1 MKLFELKI
9 EYHDGLTPKLW
20 TKNKVLKKE
29 VREKL
34 LEISKAFIKFMETD
48 FKTNTKLTPT
58 DIIITGSSANFNWT
72 DSSDIDMH
80 IIIDKAEFLKICPIF
95 TDAFFTDKKT
105 LWNEH
110 HDITI
115 YDLPV
120 EVYVQDEKE
129 KHIAS
134 GVFSLT
140 KNEWVIQPT
149 HNTPKYNGKDVDI
162 KLAQFKQEIDK
173 LVKGKADFQT
183 INLMK
188 KKIKRYRQ
196 SGLDKSGEYSVENL
210 VFKGLRKSGHLEKL
224 AEYSKKVESDDLS
237 LE

>member
-9 EYHDGLTPKLW
+9 EYHDSLNPKLW
-20 TKNKVLKKE
+20 EKGDKLNKKVK
-29 VREKL
+29 EKL
-34 LEISKAFIKFMETD
+34 MEISDAFIKFMEED
-48 FKTNTKLTPT
+48 FKTNTKLTPV
-58 DIIITGSSANFNWT
+58 DIIITGSSANYNWT
-72 DSSDIDMH
+72 DSSDIDLH
-80 IIIDKAEFLKICPIF
+80 IVIDKAEFLKICPIF

-134 GVFSLT
+134 GVYSLKNDKWVT
-140 KNEWVIQPT
+140 KPT
-149 HNTPKYNGKDVDI
+149 YNKPKYNGKDVEI
-162 KLAQFKQEIDK
+162 KLEQFKREIDK
-173 LVKGKADFQT
+173 IIEGEADFKT
-183 INLMK
+183 VLAMK
-188 KKIKRYRQ
+188 KKIKRYRA
-196 SGLDKSGEYSVENL
+196 SGLDKKGEYSVENL

-224 AEYSKKVESDDLS
+224 AEYSKKVQSDDLS